1 MMDEWVSALERE
13 WDAETGFIG
22 MLRFGTYQPD
32 AFERMMVVLQSID
45 VADREYIPRD
55 LIRLLW
61 MIPMVMEGQQPH
73 FARQPERKNLEPS
86 VAAVQNELQ
95 RILGVP

>member
-1 MMDEWVSALERE
+1 
-13 WDAETGFIG
+13 
-22 MLRFGTYQPD
+22 
-32 AFERMMVVLQSID
+32 
-45 VADREYIPRD
+45 
-55 LIRLLW
+55 
-61 MIPMVMEGQQPH
+61 MVMEGQQPH